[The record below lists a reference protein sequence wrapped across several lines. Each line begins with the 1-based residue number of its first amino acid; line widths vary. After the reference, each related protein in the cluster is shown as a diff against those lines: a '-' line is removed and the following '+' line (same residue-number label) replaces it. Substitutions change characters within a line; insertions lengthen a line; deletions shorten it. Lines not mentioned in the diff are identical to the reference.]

1 MVLTKS
7 VYLLPF
13 NKKDLLK
20 AISDP
25 RAHFAHFKHAI
36 DFILP
41 VGAKILAPRDGS
53 VTDIKADSKE
63 GGWKPKYNNIKY
75 LNYMTLKHTNGEY
88 SQYAH
93 LKYKSALVKLGQ
105 KVKAGQPIALSGNTG
120 FTTSPHL
127 HFHVFK
133 FNKTKVGWET
143 LQIRFKV
150 KVAVDRAKR
159 LVPKEMKVTLKEVER
174 IRKSLKIE

>member
-1 MVLTKS
+1 MTLTKN

-13 NKKDLLK
+13 NKRDLFK

-41 VGAKILAPRDGS
+41 VGTKILAPRNGI
-53 VTDIKADSKE
+53 VTDIKVDSKE
-63 GGWKPKYNNIKY
+63 GGWEPKYNNIKY
-75 LNYMTLKHTNGEY
+75 LNYMTVKHSNGEY
-88 SQYAH
+88 SQYVH
-93 LKYKSALVKLGQ
+93 LKYRGALVKLGQ
-105 KVKAGQPIALSGNTG
+105 KIKAGQPIALSGNTG
-120 FTTSPHL
+120 FTTCPHL

-143 LQIRFKV
+143 LQIRFKE
-150 KVAVDRAKR
+150 KIYIDRAKR
-159 LVPKEMKVTLKEVER
+159 RVPKEMKVTLKEIEK
-174 IRKSLKIE
+174 IRKNMKT